1 MIAVTAAK
9 LGPPYEPPP
18 SPDDDLRPVAL
29 GPVRDLAIELV
40 NRSRHV
46 PFHVQAAPR
55 RVTFDPATRTL
66 SVELAEDPDPVEAA
80 QSLVGL
86 HLPVVRD
93 VLVPVGESVT
103 VHVVIPAT
111 LTEVRDSPAG
121 LGTVATTT
129 VIGNVDRLVLR
140 LAVAD
145 VPFQVVTDIP
155 GDEALRLLADTGDVI
170 EAEVALEPSGDTT
183 R

>member
-1 MIAVTAAK
+1 MIAVTAAT
-9 LGPPYEPPP
+9 LGPPYEPAA
-18 SPDDDLRPVAL
+18 SPDDDPRPVAL

-40 NRSRHV
+40 NRSTDV

-66 SVELAEDPDPVEAA
+66 SVELTEDPGPLEAA
-80 QSLVGL
+80 EFLIGL

-93 VLVPVGESVT
+93 VVVPAGESVT
-103 VHVVIPAT
+103 AHVVIPAT
-111 LTEVRDSPAG
+111 LTEVRDAPTG

-129 VIGNVDRLVLR
+129 AIGDVDRLVLR

-155 GDEALRLLADTGDVI
+155 GDEALRLLADTGEVV
-170 EAEVALEPSGDTT
+170 EAEVAVEPSGDTT